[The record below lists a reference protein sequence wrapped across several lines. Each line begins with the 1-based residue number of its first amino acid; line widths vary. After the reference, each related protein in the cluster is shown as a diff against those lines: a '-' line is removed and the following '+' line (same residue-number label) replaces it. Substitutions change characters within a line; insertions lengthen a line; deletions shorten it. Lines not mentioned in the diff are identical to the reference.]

1 MHTIHV
7 VPYCS
12 LPIELN
18 ARGSALAPVEVEGAS
33 LSEAT
38 CTYEL
43 TQIWLNN
50 SSTFVSWWDRGIHE
64 CIIQCGIFPFWLED
78 DRVEPEL

>member
-1 MHTIHV
+1 MHTIQCYV

-18 ARGSALAPVEVEGAS
+18 ARGSALAPVEVEGS
-33 LSEAT
+33 LSEASDVVKEEDALAI

-50 SSTFVSWWDRGIHE
+50 SFTFVIWWDRGIHV
-64 CIIQCGIFPFWLED
+64 CIIQ
-78 DRVEPEL
+78 